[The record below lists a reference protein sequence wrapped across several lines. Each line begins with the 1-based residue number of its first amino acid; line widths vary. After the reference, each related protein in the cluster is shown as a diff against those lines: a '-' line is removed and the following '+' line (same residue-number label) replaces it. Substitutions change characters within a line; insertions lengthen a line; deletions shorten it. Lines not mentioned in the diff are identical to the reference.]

1 MKRRLEYLLLW
12 ALGFSA
18 ACSEDDPMVCMYGVP
33 HLDAEMKGRVTDV
46 AGNPIPGI
54 EVGLVESPGAP
65 VADPTTTDA
74 EGRYAVSGR
83 VFAPN
88 PTLRFADVDG
98 EANGGLF
105 ATREMT
111 VELSER
117 DRIRQGDGS
126 WYKGVYAREDVD
138 VRLEAEAATEEE

>member
-1 MKRRLEYLLLW
+1 M
-12 ALGFSA
+12 
-18 ACSEDDPMVCMYGVP
+18 
-33 HLDAEMKGRVTDV
+33 
-46 AGNPIPGI
+46 
-54 EVGLVESPGAP
+54 
-65 VADPTTTDA
+65 
-74 EGRYAVSGR
+74 
-83 VFAPN
+83 FAPN